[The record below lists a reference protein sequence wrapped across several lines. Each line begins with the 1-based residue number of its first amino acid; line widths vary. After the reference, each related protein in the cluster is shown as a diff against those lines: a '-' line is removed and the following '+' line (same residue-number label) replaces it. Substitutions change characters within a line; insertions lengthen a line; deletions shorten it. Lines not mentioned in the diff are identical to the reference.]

1 MERLTSKQR
10 AYLRSLAQRLRPV
23 VFVGKEGISDAV
35 VQAASE
41 ALAAHELIKIR
52 VLRGSPLAASAAI
65 AGVGG
70 PPAGGQAGAGGG
82 RVGGVFPPPPRR
94 APLVLPPPRPGPNQ

>member
-65 AGVGG
+65 AALAARLPGAHAVQAIGHVGVLYR
-70 PPAGGQAGAGGG
+70 PHPE
-82 RVGGVFPPPPRR
+82 RPTI
-94 APLVLPPPRPGPNQ
+94 VLPPPRPGPNQ